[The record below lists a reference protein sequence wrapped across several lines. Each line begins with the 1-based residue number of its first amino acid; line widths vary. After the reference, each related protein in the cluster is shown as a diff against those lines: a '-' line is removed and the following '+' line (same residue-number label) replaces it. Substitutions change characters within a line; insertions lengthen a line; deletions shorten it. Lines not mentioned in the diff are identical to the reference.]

1 MRDRHHARLCGSC
14 RAPIARTEDACW
26 RCGMPWA
33 EDDHRTAPS
42 ATRTRLRPDHG
53 RRQHQSSADA
63 GVVSRRAH
71 TTAVRRRPVAASTTK
86 PNLGRAAGAAAL
98 VLLDPAPGLV
108 REGSSEPSPL
118 FTRHTRGTIEAERD
132 RRRQSRWRRGAA
144 NRGTGRGRAAD
155 HVRIAA
161 AGAGNARAV
170 AQARMDL
177 DRWVDEGGLV
187 PFEAAALL
195 RATTS

>member
-1 MRDRHHARLCGSC
+1 MA
-14 RAPIARTEDACW
+14 A
-26 RCGMPWA
+26 
-33 EDDHRTAPS
+33 
-42 ATRTRLRPDHG
+42 
-53 RRQHQSSADA
+53 
-63 GVVSRRAH
+63 
-71 TTAVRRRPVAASTTK
+71 TTARPNSS
-86 PNLGRAAGAAAL
+86 RAAGAAAS
-98 VLLDPAPGLV
+98 VLLNPAPGLV

-132 RRRQSRWRRGAA
+132 RRRQSRWRGGVAY
-144 NRGTGRGRAAD
+144 RGTGRGRPAS

-161 AGAGNARAV
+161 AVAGNARAV
-170 AQARMDL
+170 AQARLDL